1 MMQLRRFYFEIPQ
14 FNIYNWVDAFGPTDA
29 KQIAFD
35 RLGPYYRF
43 IKWRQPMEAKE
54 VQLPTLNGA
63 N

>member
-1 MMQLRRFYFEIPQ
+1 MIKLRRFYFEIPDA
-14 FNIYNWVDAFGPTDA
+14 NIYNWVDAYGPTEA
-29 KQIAFD
+29 KQIAFEEW
-35 RLGPYYRF
+35 GPYYRF